1 MQTVLVTGATGF
13 IGKNLCAQLKQDKN
27 VTILRFDKKNT
38 LAELETY
45 IAQADFVFHLAGV
58 NRPKDENEFDSGN
71 RGLTEH
77 IVSLIQKSGK
87 KIPLLVTSSI
97 QATLDNPYGKSKQA
111 AEKIIAAWTK
121 ASGSPS
127 YIFRLP
133 NVFGKWCRP

>member
-58 NRPKDENEFDSGN
+58 NRLDERLESVLL
-71 RGLTEH
+71 RKPEPQWVAEEH
-77 IVSLIQKSGK
+77 VRVATDTILPLDGDVLPSIVIHLCGDDMAAHENVAALI
-87 KIPLLVTSSI
+87 
-97 QATLDNPYGKSKQA
+97 AHRA
-111 AEKIIAAWTK
+111 A
-121 ASGSPS
+121 
-127 YIFRLP
+127 R
-133 NVFGKWCRP
+133 